1 MSFITEQEAI
11 EHVQGF
17 DALSSSDRADY
28 LQKAETYLVA
38 RNVKPYE
45 DVILVPKALK
55 TASYE
60 IIKGI
65 MNGELYQGQE
75 QALKRKKVKADT
87 VESEKEYQE
96 GSLNLNA
103 TEQYILD
110 LIKPFTK
117 RSAVFFVRRI

>member
-17 DALSSSDRADY
+17 DALSASDKADY
-28 LQKAETYLVA
+28 LQKAEAYLIA
-38 RNVKPYE
+38 RNVKPYD
-45 DVILVPKALK
+45 DVTQVPKALK

-60 IIKGI
+60 IVKGI
-65 MNGELYQGQE
+65 MKGELYQGQE
-75 QALKRKKVKADT
+75 QALKRKRVKAE
-87 VESEKEYQE
+87 VESEKEYQD
-96 GSLNLNA
+96 GSIKLNA

-117 RSAVFFVRRI
+117 RSSLFFIRRI

>member
-17 DALSSSDRADY
+17 DALSASDKADY
-28 LQKAETYLVA
+28 LQKAEAYLIA

-45 DVILVPKALK
+45 DVTQVPKALK

-65 MNGELYQGQE
+65 MKGELYQGQE
-75 QALKRKKVKADT
+75 QALKRKRVKAE
-87 VESEKEYQE
+87 VESEKEYQD
-96 GSLNLNA
+96 GSVKLNA

-117 RSAVFFVRRI
+117 RSSVFFIRRI

>member
-17 DALSSSDRADY
+17 DALSASDKADY
-28 LQKAETYLVA
+28 LQKAEAYLIA

-45 DVILVPKALK
+45 DVTLVPKALK
-55 TASYE
+55 LASYE

-65 MNGELYQGQE
+65 MKGELYQGQE
-75 QALKRKKVKADT
+75 QALKRKRVKAE
-87 VESEKEYQE
+87 VESEKEYQD
-96 GSLNLNA
+96 GSVKLNA

-117 RSAVFFVRRI
+117 RSSVFFIRRI

>member
-11 EHVQGF
+11 DHVQGF
-17 DALSSSDRADY
+17 DALSASDKADY
-28 LQKAETYLVA
+28 LQKAETYLIA
-38 RNVKPYE
+38 RNVKPY
-45 DVILVPKALK
+45 DDLAQVPKALK

-65 MNGELYQGQE
+65 MKGELYQGQE

-87 VESEKEYQE
+87 VESEKEYQD
-96 GSLNLNA
+96 GSLKLNA

-110 LIKPFTK
+110 LIKPYTK
-117 RSAVFFVRRI
+117 RSSIFFVRKI

>member
-11 EHVQGF
+11 EHVKDF
-17 DALSSSDRADY
+17 DALSASDKAYY
-28 LQKAETYLVA
+28 LQKAETYLIA

-45 DVILVPKALK
+45 DVTLVPKALK

-65 MNGELYQGQE
+65 MKGELYQGQE

-87 VESEKEYQE
+87 VESEKEYQD
-96 GSLNLNA
+96 GSVTMNA

-117 RSAVFFVRRI
+117 RSSVFFIRKI

>member
-17 DALSSSDRADY
+17 DALSTSDKADY
-28 LQKAETYLVA
+28 LQKSEAYLIA

-45 DVILVPKALK
+45 DVTLVPKALK
-55 TASYE
+55 LASYE

-65 MNGELYQGQE
+65 MKGELYQGQE

-87 VESEKEYQE
+87 VESEKEYQD
-96 GSLNLNA
+96 GSVTLNA

-117 RSAVFFVRRI
+117 RSSVFFIRRI

>member
-11 EHVQGF
+11 EHVKDF
-17 DALSSSDRADY
+17 DALSSSDKADY

-96 GSLNLNA
+96 GSVKLNA